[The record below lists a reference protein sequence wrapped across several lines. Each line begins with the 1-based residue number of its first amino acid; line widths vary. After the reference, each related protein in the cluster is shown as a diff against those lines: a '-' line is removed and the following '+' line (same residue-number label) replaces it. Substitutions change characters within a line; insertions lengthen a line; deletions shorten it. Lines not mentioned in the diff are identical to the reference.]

1 MTARFS
7 DSTCLASNVPFC
19 RHGDGRFIFFDSQTF
34 FGYIRSVMQ
43 YGNTLNLGM
52 VDGAGVPLVMT
63 PQMRS
68 MHLYVCGATGTGKSK
83 TLEYFIRQDIAQWEQ
98 SRCGALIIDPHG
110 SLYDSLINW
119 IAWNEPDLKDVP
131 IIPIDMRQSDWTIGY
146 NVLRPREVSDPA
158 VIINNFVQ
166 AMAYVWGADGTQGTP
181 LFARLAKEV
190 LWPIYEKK
198 LTLNEVKYLI
208 DSVSKRVRMDI
219 TEGLTKDSVT
229 QGWQFSNQLSP
240 KDFNMQFSSTV
251 NRFYS
256 FLDANKLRFMFGKNG
271 ASLDLGKALE
281 DGQIIIANLS
291 TKGGLVSEED
301 VSLFATLLLSD
312 LWAAAKA
319 RDKGVEE
326 GDIKPFYVYIDEF
339 QNFITP
345 TIAKNLDQARG
356 FGLHLT
362 LANQFPRQILHT
374 GASGPQVYDSVMANA
389 RSKLVFS
396 LDMEENLE
404 PLAKSLFM
412 GCFNPD
418 EIKLELYSRKV
429 MDYVEEERITYS
441 ESENWSEG
449 TGKFDGTTDTESAG
463 GAIQDGVTQDES
475 LWNQSGAISG
485 GTSQTSMKGGTRG
498 TTRSTIFRPIM
509 GEERSSV
516 QFRPLEE
523 QVYRAMAAL
532 HDQKQRCGVA
542 RLIGSKAPVNVETPL
557 IEKPLTSKEMAADFL
572 DRTYKSLPIAMPSVE
587 VAKQITEREQ
597 KLVSGAGRKSKMTE
611 EIAVRRKIT

>member
-1 MTARFS
+1 MAGMITKNFQF
-7 DSTCLASNVPFC
+7 CNVL
-19 RHGDGRFIFFDSQTF
+19 DGQQNFFW
-34 FGYIRSVMQ
+34 IRSRRYAVRQ
-43 YGNTLNLGM
+43 FAQSWHGGWRGRPSRNDT
-52 VDGAGVPLVMT
+52 
-63 PQMRS
+63 QMRS

-98 SRCGALIIDPHG
+98 SRCGALVIDPHG

-131 IIPIDMRQSDWTIGY
+131 IIPIDMRQNDWTIGY
-146 NVLRPREVSDPA
+146 NVLRPRTLSDPS
-158 VIINNFVQ
+158 VIISNFVQ
-166 AMAYVWGADGTQGTP
+166 AMAYVWGADGTQSTP
-181 LFARLAKEV
+181 LFARMAKEV
-190 LWPIYEKK
+190 LWPIYEKGM
-198 LTLNEVKYLI
+198 TLNEVKYLI
-208 DSVSKRVRMDI
+208 DSVNKRVRMDM
-219 TEGLTKDSVT
+219 TQGLTKDSVT
-229 QGWQFSNQLSP
+229 QGWNFSNSLSP
-240 KDFNMQFSSTV
+240 KDFNTLFSSTV

-256 FLDANKLRFMFGKNG
+256 FLEADKLRLMFGKNG
-271 ASLDLGKALE
+271 ESLDLAKALA

-326 GDIKPFYVYIDEF
+326 GDIKPFYVYLDEF

-362 LANQFPRQILHT
+362 LANQFPRQILHA
-374 GASGPQVYDSVMANA
+374 GANGPQVYDSVMANA

-449 TGKFDGTTDTESAG
+449 TGNFAGTTDTDSAG
-463 GAIQDGVTQDES
+463 GAIQDGARQDES
-475 LWNQSGAISG
+475 LWNKAGAVSD
-485 GTSQTSMKGGTRG
+485 GTSQTSVRGGMRG
-498 TTRSTIFRPIM
+498 MTRSTIFKPVM

-516 QFRPLEE
+516 QFRPLDE
-523 QVYRAMAAL
+523 QLYRAMAAL
-532 HDQKQRCGVA
+532 HDQNQRCGVA
-542 RLIGSKAPVNVETPL
+542 RLIGSKAPVNIQTPL
-557 IEKPLTSKEMAADFL
+557 IEKPLTSKEMAGDFMI
-572 DRTYKSLPIAMPSVE
+572 RTYKKLPFALQSGE

-597 KLVSGAGRKSKMTE
+597 KLVSGSGRAASLSE
-611 EIAVRRKIT
+611 EFAVRRQIR

>member
-1 MTARFS
+1 
-7 DSTCLASNVPFC
+7 
-19 RHGDGRFIFFDSQTF
+19 
-34 FGYIRSVMQ
+34 MQ
-43 YGNTLNLGM
+43 NGNSLNLGM
-52 VDGAGVPLVMT
+52 VDGLGKPLEMT

-68 MHLYVCGATGTGKSK
+68 MHLYICGATGTGKTK
-83 TLEYFIRQDIAQWEQ
+83 TLEYFARQDIAQWEQ
-98 SRCGALIIDPHG
+98 SHCGALIIDPHG
-110 SLYDSLINW
+110 SFYDSLINW
-119 IAWNEPDLKDVP
+119 IAWNEPDLKGVP

-146 NVLRPREVSDPA
+146 NVLRPRTLSDPS
-158 VIINNFVQ
+158 VIISNFVQ

-181 LFARLAKEV
+181 LFARIAKEV

-198 LTLNEVKYLI
+198 MTLNEVKYLI
-208 DSVSKRVRMDI
+208 DSVNKRTRIEM
-219 TEGLTKDSVT
+219 TTGLTKDSVA
-229 QGWQFSNQLSP
+229 QGWNCSHTLSP
-240 KDFNMQFSSTV
+240 KDFNTLFSSTV

-256 FLDANKLRFMFGKNG
+256 FLDADKLRLMFGKSG
-271 ASLDLGKALE
+271 ESLDLSKALA
-281 DGQIIIANLS
+281 DGQIIIVNLS

-326 GDIKPFYVYIDEF
+326 GDIKPFYVYLDEF

-362 LANQFPRQILHT
+362 LANQFPRQILHA
-374 GASGPQVYDSVMANA
+374 GANGPQVYDSVMANA

-418 EIKLELYSRKV
+418 KIKLELYSRKV
-429 MDYVEEERITYS
+429 MDYVEEERTTYT
-441 ESENWSEG
+441 ESEGWSEG
-449 TGKFDGTTDTESAG
+449 TGNFAGTTDTESAG

-475 LWNQSGAISG
+475 LWNKSGAISG
-485 GTSQTSMKGGTRG
+485 GTSEMNIRSGTRG
-498 TTRSTIFRPIM
+498 TSKSTILKPIM

-516 QFRPLEE
+516 QFDPLTD

-532 HDQKQRCGVA
+532 HDQNQRCGVA
-542 RLIGSKAPVNVETPL
+542 RLIGSKAPVNVQTPL
-557 IEKPLTSKEMAADFL
+557 IEKPLTPKEMAADFL
-572 DRTYKSLPIAMPSVE
+572 IRTYQKLPFALQSGE
-587 VAKQITEREQ
+587 VQKQITEREQ
-597 KLVSGAGRKSKMTE
+597 KLVAGAGRKSEAAE
-611 EIAVRRKIT
+611 EIAVRRKIS

>member
-1 MTARFS
+1 
-7 DSTCLASNVPFC
+7 
-19 RHGDGRFIFFDSQTF
+19 
-34 FGYIRSVMQ
+34 MQ

-52 VDGAGVPLVMT
+52 VDGAGVPLEMT

-68 MHLYVCGATGTGKSK
+68 MHLYLCGATGTGKSK
-83 TLEYFIRQDIAQWEQ
+83 TLEYFVRQDIAQWDQ

-131 IIPIDMRQSDWTIGY
+131 IIPVDMRQSDWTIGY
-146 NVLRPREVSDPA
+146 NVLRPRTLSDPS
-158 VIINNFVQ
+158 VIISNFVQ

-181 LFARLAKEV
+181 LFARMAKEV

-198 LTLNEVKYLI
+198 MTLNEVKYLI
-208 DSVSKRVRMDI
+208 DSVNKRIRMEM

-229 QGWQFSNQLSP
+229 QGWNFSNSLSP
-240 KDFNMQFSSTV
+240 KDFNTLFSSTV

-271 ASLDLGKALE
+271 ESLDLAKALA
-281 DGQIIIANLS
+281 DGQIIIVNLS
-291 TKGGLVSEED
+291 TKGGLVTRED
-301 VSLFATLLLSD
+301 ASLFATLLLSD
-312 LWAAAKA
+312 LWSAAQE

-345 TIAKNLDQARG
+345 TIAENLDQARG

-362 LANQFPRQILHT
+362 LANQFPRQILHA
-374 GASGPQVYDSVMANA
+374 GANGAKVYDSVMSNA

-396 LDMEENLE
+396 VDTEENLK
-404 PLAKSLFM
+404 PLAQTLFM

-429 MDYVEEERITYS
+429 MDYVEEERTSYS
-441 ESENWSEG
+441 ESESWSEG
-449 TGKFDGTTDTESAG
+449 TGQFAGTTDTESMG
-463 GAIQDGVTQDES
+463 GAINDGEVQDES
-475 LWNQSGAISG
+475 LWNESGAISG
-485 GTSQTSMKGGTRG
+485 GTSQTSMRGGTKG
-498 TTRSTIFRPIM
+498 TTTSTIFKPIM
-509 GEERSSV
+509 GDERSSV
-516 QFRPLEE
+516 QFRPLDE
-523 QVYRAMAAL
+523 QLYRAMAAL

-542 RLIGSKAPVNVETPL
+542 RLIGSKAPVNVETPT
-557 IEKPLTSKEMAADFL
+557 IEKPITSKEMAGDFL
-572 DRTYKSLPIAMPSVE
+572 IRTYKKLPFALQSGEVE
-587 VAKQITEREQ
+587 RQITEREQ
-597 KLVSGAGRKSKMTE
+597 QLIAGAGRKTKQVE
-611 EIAVRRKIT
+611 ELAVRRRIA